1 MGFQKCSEKSVKNYA
16 VLLESENLNIVRCAV
31 KWLLESDVSLELL
44 IKYDIGN
51 LVEKKFLITDKLA
64 RNLILKIRNLE
75 EEEFGDNDIEMFI
88 TPNSSLKH
96 NSSPESLN
104 NSDFSFRL
112 TNLSPIEKSDIN
124 PSRKSKKSRGPV
136 RNLKMQIMEE
146 HIRSE

>member
-1 MGFQKCSEKSVKNYA
+1 
-16 VLLESENLNIVRCAV
+16 
-31 KWLLESDVSLELL
+31 
-44 IKYDIGN
+44 
-51 LVEKKFLITDKLA
+51 
-64 RNLILKIRNLE
+64 
-75 EEEFGDNDIEMFI
+75 MFI